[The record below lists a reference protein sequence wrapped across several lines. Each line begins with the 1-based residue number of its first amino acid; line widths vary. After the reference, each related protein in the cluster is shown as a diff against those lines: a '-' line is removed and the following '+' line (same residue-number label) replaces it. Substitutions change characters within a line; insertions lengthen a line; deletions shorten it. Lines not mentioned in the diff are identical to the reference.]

1 MGVWTLENEY
11 CSDGFSALKYKFEE
25 GQYDPLMIKGLG
37 AVIFRCNS
45 HPTSP
50 TGYDCMALVEP
61 ISRLVFQKRRS
72 VFSSVRKLRSL

>member
-1 MGVWTLENEY
+1 MTCSGGSVLMSAEVNMGVWTLENEY

-45 HPTSP
+45 HPTSS
-50 TGYDCMALVEP
+50 TGYDWL
-61 ISRLVFQKRRS
+61 
-72 VFSSVRKLRSL
+72 